1 MSNSTELSCSASASL
16 RLAPG
21 SGEDANG
28 ATVAIGIGIGLLAS
42 IGINLGQNI
51 QNSNAD
57 DPRKASRWWFGF
69 TLFVVSAIANFVA
82 FAFAPASVLAPLEGA
97 QFVTN
102 FAYGLWTR
110 NKVLYN
116 SEPSDSDRDALL
128 AKSRTRKA
136 EWEQR
141 GEEAGWRRWAV
152 AQTGLGTALV
162 VTGIILPIV
171 KASSEVAVFDEEA
184 IWCFWRG
191 TAWWI
196 YFIATGVTAVVC
208 FGVYRLVRPK
218 KLDRDEGERDVLVRP
233 TNRGFIARYF
243 GPKTELRK
251 KPYSEIK
258 DVPANHKH
266 DKLHMVLFAVPSAI
280 LGAFAVVQAKAI
292 SELVEPIV
300 TDGEFSVLTGWLFYQ
315 CVLFIIIGLGPW
327 FVLLSQAPYFY
338 EVLAILPL
346 MQGCY
351 IIFSSIGGGIFF
363 EEFNAF
369 SDDQVVFFAIGL
381 SLIVVGMFLII
392 PAKPKPLKME
402 TGTVVPKS
410 ALTTPLLPDS
420 TAGYT
425 VVVGGYFMPIV
436 LYPVDRTPATRTGK
450 GHTYTAVATEAA
462 LPQLFL

>member
-21 SGEDANG
+21 SGEDDSG
-28 ATVAIGIGIGLLAS
+28 ATVAIGIFIGLVAS

-51 QNSNAD
+51 QNTNAD
-57 DPRKASRWWFGF
+57 DPMKAGRWRFGF
-69 TLFVVSAIANFVA
+69 IIFVASAIANFVA

-102 FAYGLWTR
+102 FAYGLCTR

-116 SEPSDSDRDALL
+116 SEPSESDRAALL
-128 AKSRTRKA
+128 AKQERP
-136 EWEQR
+136 EWEKR
-141 GEEAGWRRWAV
+141 NEKAGWRWWAV
-152 AQTGLGTALV
+152 GKTGLGTALV
-162 VTGIILPIV
+162 VVGISLPIV
-171 KASSEVAVFDEEA
+171 KASSEVAVFDEDA

-191 TAWWI
+191 TAWWA
-196 YFIATGVTAVVC
+196 YFISTIVTAVVC

-218 KLDRDEGERDVLVRP
+218 ELDRDEGERDVLVRP
-233 TNRGFIARYF
+233 TNKGLIARYC
-243 GPKTELRK
+243 GPKTELCK

-266 DKLHMVLFAVPSAI
+266 NKLHMVLFAVPSAI

-300 TDGEFSVLTGWLFYQ
+300 TDGEFSVLTRWLFYQ
-315 CVLFIIIGLGPW
+315 CVLLIIVGLGPW
-327 FVLLSQAPYFY
+327 FALLSQAPYFY

-351 IIFSSIGGGIFF
+351 IIFSSIGGGVFF

-381 SLIVVGMFLII
+381 SLIVVGMFLIM

-402 TGTVVPKS
+402 TATVVSRPG
-410 ALTTPLLPDS
+410 LDNQLPPVDGS
-420 TAGYT
+420 TSGYT
-425 VVVGGYFMPIV
+425 VVVGGYFMPIA
-436 LYPVDRTPATRTGK
+436 LYPVDRKPATRTGK
-450 GHTYTAVATEAA
+450 GHTYTAVATDAA
-462 LPQLFL
+462 LPHLFF